1 MRVVFLLLVVCLL
14 VGCASDPSA
23 TASLT
28 GTISI
33 LGTDDYSGVTVA
45 LYSPA
50 YLDTT
55 LVRINQEYPH
65 IGVII
70 NQETEFDHRLQSPM
84 TYTQTDAAG
93 NYRLNNI
100 KPGKY
105 NLAFLREGVSLKYIY
120 EISLVEGENMLTRQ
134 ELKPS
139 IDIYTPIT
147 EPIVFES
154 GVQYNFKQNTQIL
167 SQAIIEAGAILSI
180 DKEKKVEFYN
190 NLNTSETGPRWLLT
204 SSSYLNEITNS
215 KPDSSDY
222 FNSLIIKKHNNNLV
236 VLQNGNVS
244 FINAGINIEPDNAIY
259 SNIRAKNGFNHVFVS
274 SENHFFTKNLIT
286 DFTQRVHV
294 FYGSSFIGKNI
305 FFKNVENMLLSEND
319 AIVQN
324 NYFIDNL
331 VAMRPFYGSISISHN
346 DFENNS
352 YCISTVASDPFIEYN
367 NFFGSKQYCIQT
379 HRSRLAT
386 NSDYSKPI
394 INDNNFYGTNVSISL
409 VAKNNIFTSG
419 YSRFSIPGYGVKS
432 DITAVNNYFKHHPID
447 YRIIDH
453 NDYPNEPHDS
463 PNYCPYYVIYEPYR
477 SRAIGNAGIQ

>member
-14 VGCASDPSA
+14 VCCASDPSA

-33 LGTDDYSGVTVA
+33 LGFDDYSGVTVA

-70 NQETEFDHRLQSPM
+70 SQETEFDHRLQSPM

-93 NYRLNNI
+93 NYQLNNI

-105 NLAFLREGVSLKYIY
+105 NLAFLKDGISLKYIY
-120 EISLVEGENMLTRQ
+120 EISLDEGENMLTRQ

-147 EPIVFES
+147 EPITFET

-167 SQAIIEAGAILSI
+167 SPAIIEAGAILSI
-180 DKEKKVEFYN
+180 DKEKKVEFYDDV
-190 NLNTSETGPRWLLT
+190 NTSKTGSRWHLI
-204 SSSYLNEITNS
+204 SSSYLNELSIT
-215 KPDSSDY
+215 KPDSTDY
-222 FNSLIIKKHNNNLV
+222 FNSFIIKKHNNNQV
-236 VLQNGNVS
+236 ILQNGNVS
-244 FINAGINIEPDNAIY
+244 FINAGINIEPDNAVY
-259 SNIRAKNGFNHVFVS
+259 SNIRAKSGFTHVYVS
-274 SENHFFTKNLIT
+274 SENNLFANNLIT
-286 DFTQRVHV
+286 DFTQRVHA
-294 FYGSSFIGKNI
+294 FYGSSFIEKNI
-305 FFKNVENMLLSEND
+305 FYKNVENMLLSEND

-324 NYFIDNL
+324 NCFIDNL
-331 VAMRPFYGSISISHN
+331 VAMRPFYGDIHIAHN

-352 YCISTVASDPFIEYN
+352 YCISTVASDPLIEYN

-379 HRSRLAT
+379 HKYYTQAAY
-386 NSDYSKPI
+386 DFSKPLI
-394 INDNNFYGTNVSISL
+394 SNNNFYGNNVSISL
-409 VAKNNIFTSG
+409 IAKENLFL
-419 YSRFSIPGYGVKS
+419 GYGYQGKAGLGVRS
-432 DITAVNNYFKHHPID
+432 DILASNNYYKYHPID
-447 YRIIDH
+447 NRIIDH
-453 NDYPNEPHDS
+453 NDYSDPNS
-463 PNYCPYYVIYEPYR
+463 PNYCPYYVIYDPYR